1 MMPTLTPVPIAW
13 ECANCACTNEG
24 IKPGPCR
31 GCGAINPIRYMIWK
45 WQGGLPAPTAI
56 SAQVNRPLQYSL
68 SIATAREPAPAAA
81 HRADVVATLVGLM
94 VDVVGIRTNNQGRK
108 CPRHDCRDNQ
118 VAPRM
123 KLKVS
128 KEKMR
133 YRGDEE
139 EDMFTVNIIAG
150 GVVGCK
156 VGFLPQHLASRR
168 ADDYD
173 GLVLRVREVYTK
185 RCTSIVRRNKFHC
198 NKGCAVAIVLGDRKC
213 LE

>member
-1 MMPTLTPVPIAW
+1 MST
-13 ECANCACTNEG
+13 AC
-24 IKPGPCR
+24 
-31 GCGAINPIRYMIWK
+31 
-45 WQGGLPAPTAI
+45 
-56 SAQVNRPLQYSL
+56 
-68 SIATAREPAPAAA
+68 
-81 HRADVVATLVGLM
+81 
-94 VDVVGIRTNNQGRK
+94 
-108 CPRHDCRDNQ
+108 NQ
-118 VAPRM
+118 VMPRI
-123 KLKVS
+123 KLKVL

-139 EDMFTVNIIAG
+139 DDVLAVYVIAG

-173 GLVLRVREVYTK
+173 GLVLRVWEVYTK
-185 RCTSIVRRNKFHC
+185 QCTSIVRHNKFNC